1 MTIMTYPFRTI
12 IGMLAGVVLL
22 ASATAFAQSA
32 DKSPCSSRP
41 RLLFGNVGGRI
52 DHMAVDSSGNDCSS
66 PNLAMTRSASSISQI
81 AV

>member
-1 MTIMTYPFRTI
+1 LQLEAKIA
-12 IGMLAGVVLL
+12 L
-22 ASATAFAQSA
+22 
-32 DKSPCSSRP
+32 
-41 RLLFGNVGGRI
+41 GNVGGRI